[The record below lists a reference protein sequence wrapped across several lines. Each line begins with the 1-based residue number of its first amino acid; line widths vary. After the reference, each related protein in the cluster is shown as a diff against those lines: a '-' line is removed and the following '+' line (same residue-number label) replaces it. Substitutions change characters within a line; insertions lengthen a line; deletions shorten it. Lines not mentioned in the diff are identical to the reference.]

1 MATAPEPAWWL
12 DAFVTRARAL
22 EGEAQLA
29 PRRPGLAFRGPVWG
43 LVDTEVRRAL
53 EEQLTVLDACDRGY
67 SGAFL
72 LETVPSALYILA
84 RHAREPEAAILS
96 AVNDT
101 KDNDTIAAIVGAAV
115 GALHG
120 RNALPTRWVKGLLG
134 RTSESDDGRVF
145 ELIAQARKRWG

>member
-1 MATAPEPAWWL
+1 
-12 DAFVTRARAL
+12 
-22 EGEAQLA
+22 
-29 PRRPGLAFRGPVWG
+29 LAFRGPLWR

-53 EEQLTVLDACDRGY
+53 DEQLTVREACDRWY

-72 LETVPSALYILA
+72 LETLPSALYILA
-84 RHAREPEAAILS
+84 RHSGEPEVAIIR

-120 RNALPTRWVKGLLG
+120 HLAFRSQWVHGVLG
-134 RTSESDDGRVF
+134 RTGEYDDGRVF
-145 ELIAQARKRWG
+145 ELIARARERWK

>member
-1 MATAPEPAWWL
+1 MSSMSSS
-12 DAFVTRARAL
+12 TRARMRSM
-22 EGEAQLA
+22 EGEVQLQ
-29 PRRPGLAFRGPVWG
+29 PRHAGLAFRGPLWR
-43 LVDTEVRRAL
+43 LVDTEVRQAL
-53 EEQLTVLDACDRGY
+53 AEQLTVLDACERWY

-84 RHAREPEAAILS
+84 RHAQEPETAIIR

-120 RNALPTRWVKGLLG
+120 RLSLPSRWIDGLLG
-134 RTSESDDGRVF
+134 RTAEFDDGRVF
-145 ELIAQARKRWG
+145 ELIVQARERWL